1 MLTYGLVR
9 SDQRII
15 TPINMSLQEVY
26 DQHVQA
32 REICGATYLHRY
44 SKCDEDYRCARLTL
58 CLLLFTIAGEMEKH
72 MYG

>member
-26 DQHVQA
+26 YQHVQA
-32 REICGATYLHRY
+32 GEICGPTDLHTVMAM
-44 SKCDEDYRCARLTL
+44 K
-58 CLLLFTIAGEMEKH
+58 IIVVH
-72 MYG
+72 V